1 MNHQHPIFTVETECQ
16 DCYKCLRHCP
26 VKAIR
31 VENGHAMVMPD
42 TCVSCGACV
51 EACPVHAKRIRD
63 DFGRAKQLVQSDRP
77 VYVSL
82 APSWVSE
89 FPGVTE
95 RGERLRSEEPVEL
108 SVGYLEGG
116 IDLVHECFLR

>member
-63 DFGRAKQLVQSDRP
+63 DLGRARHLVQSSRP

-89 FPGVTE
+89 FAGVPE
-95 RGERLRSEEPVEL
+95 ASMVAALRQTN
-108 SVGYLEGG
+108 
-116 IDLVHECFLR
+116 